1 MELYRARGS
10 HEARAPSHLTHR
22 APPSLRKTTTMTRTA
37 PAMARKHPRKWAPM
51 VATSY
56 IGLITLAGLVRGIT
70 GAEGDG
76 YLALL
81 YFLSFPGSLLV
92 SALVVIPLNWAL
104 GGSGTVPHD
113 ANPFGPMI
121 YLTGGAVVNV
131 LLVWCVFILIRRL
144 SGTGRRTS

>member
-1 MELYRARGS
+1 
-10 HEARAPSHLTHR
+10 
-22 APPSLRKTTTMTRTA
+22 MTRTA
-37 PAMARKHPRKWAPM
+37 TAVARNHPRKWAPM
-51 VATSY
+51 VAASY
-56 IGLITLAGLVRGIT
+56 IGLITLAGLVRGIS

-92 SALVVIPLNWAL
+92 SALVIIPLNWAL
-104 GGSGTVPHD
+104 GGSGTVPED

-131 LLVWCVFILIRRL
+131 LLIWGALLLIRRL
-144 SGTGRRTS
+144 SGAGKRSS

>member
-1 MELYRARGS
+1 
-10 HEARAPSHLTHR
+10 
-22 APPSLRKTTTMTRTA
+22 MTKTA
-37 PAMARKHPRKWAPM
+37 PAKARKHPRKWAPM

-104 GGSGTVPHD
+104 GGSGTVPQD

-131 LLVWCVFILIRRL
+131 LLVWCLFILIRRL